1 MALNPDIDKH
11 TKSLADYLPNGKMFE
26 AKNINNSNFRQLLK
40 GIAFEM
46 FNAQGYLITFKQE
59 YFPDATNLFLSE
71 WEQALGLPDSCFTSV
86 DGTNDER
93 RRNILVKLSALGIQT
108 VADFEGLAEVFGI
121 TVTVTPGMDSDYV
134 FANDTE
140 ARYSIVI
147 DMPAIEGN
155 FFTFD
160 FPIIFGEAT
169 DFILRCLYNK
179 LDTANAQIIFRS
191 A

>member
-11 TKSLADYLPNGKMFE
+11 TKSLADYMPNGAMFE
-26 AKNINNSNFRQLLK
+26 AKNIHDSNFRALLK
-40 GIAFEM
+40 GLAGELFT
-46 FNAQGYLITFKQE
+46 AQGYLITFKDE

-71 WEQALGLPDSCFTSV
+71 WEQALQIPDSCFTTV

-93 RRNILVKLSALGIQT
+93 RRNILVKLSALGVQT
-108 VADFEGLAEVFGI
+108 NEDFTALGAVFGLLVI
-121 TVTVTPGMDSDYV
+121 VTAGMDSDYV

-147 DMPAIEGN
+147 DFPTVEGGS
-155 FFTFD
+155 FTYD
-160 FPIIFGEAT
+160 FPIIFGETT
-169 DFILRCLYNK
+169 DFILRCLYQK
-179 LDTANAQIIFRS
+179 VDPANVQIIFRS